1 MKTPVERLSLR
12 KRLAL
17 EVFRRMR
24 ENQKALH
31 PLKQLFW
38 ECTQRCNV
46 HCKHCGSD
54 CKRTTEI
61 PDMPAEDFLRVVD
74 SLTPHVD
81 PHEVNIIITGG
92 EPLVRDDL
100 EQVGLALYRRGYPWG
115 MVTNGLYLT
124 AERLQSLLAA
134 GLHAITVSL
143 DGFADDHNWLRGHPD
158 SYDRAMNA
166 IRLLAQERDVKWDVV
181 TCVNRRNYPRLEQ
194 LKDALYEAG
203 VRRWRLFTI
212 FPVGRAARYP
222 EFQLDDC
229 DFKGLMDF
237 IRRTRREG
245 KLRVSYGC
253 EGFLGSYE
261 GEVRDGFYTCNAG
274 ISVASVLA
282 DGSISACPSIR
293 ADYHQGNIYQ
303 DDFMDVWQHRFQPF
317 RNRRWHQRN
326 FQNPSEIV
334 AGTSGTFGTLPKQ
347 SLGPVELSE
356 PFRNR
361 RWVQWDFRNPSETFA
376 GASGTFGTLP
386 KLFSKRSLRYKKRG
400 G

>member
-1 MKTPVERLSLR
+1 MKKSVERLSLR

-38 ECTQRCNV
+38 ECTQRCNI

-54 CKRTTEI
+54 CKRTTDI

-74 SLTPHVD
+74 SLTPHVN
-81 PHEVNIIITGG
+81 PHEVNIVITGG

-115 MVTNGLYLT
+115 MVTNGLFLT

-158 SYDRAMNA
+158 SYACAMNA
-166 IRLLAQERDVKWDVV
+166 IRLLAQEREVKWDVV
-181 TCVNRRNYPRLEQ
+181 TCVNRRNYPYLEQ
-194 LKDALYEAG
+194 FKDALYEAG

-212 FPVGRAARYP
+212 FPVGRAAHYP
-222 EFQLDDC
+222 EFQLDDR

-237 IRRTRREG
+237 IARTRHED
-245 KLRVSYGC
+245 KLCVSYGC
-253 EGFLGSYE
+253 EGFLGNYE

-293 ADYHQGNIYQ
+293 ADYHQGNIYR

-317 RNRRWHQRN
+317 RDRSWTKTDPCADCS
-326 FQNPSEIV
+326 F
-334 AGTSGTFGTLPKQ
+334 
-347 SLGPVELSE
+347 
-356 PFRNR
+356 FRYCEGNGMHLHDGDGHLLFCHLER
-361 RWVQWDFRNPSETFA
+361 LK
-376 GASGTFGTLP
+376 GACGNAD
-386 KLFSKRSLRYKKRG
+386 
-400 G
+400 

>member
-1 MKTPVERLSLR
+1 MKTLVERLSLR

-24 ENQKALH
+24 ENQKVLH

-158 SYDRAMNA
+158 CYDRAMNA

-212 FPVGRAARYP
+212 SPSGVPPAIPSSSWMTA
-222 EFQLDDC
+222 
-229 DFKGLMDF
+229 
-237 IRRTRREG
+237 TS
-245 KLRVSYGC
+245 RV
-253 EGFLGSYE
+253 
-261 GEVRDGFYTCNAG
+261 
-274 ISVASVLA
+274 
-282 DGSISACPSIR
+282 
-293 ADYHQGNIYQ
+293 
-303 DDFMDVWQHRFQPF
+303 
-317 RNRRWHQRN
+317 
-326 FQNPSEIV
+326 
-334 AGTSGTFGTLPKQ
+334 
-347 SLGPVELSE
+347 
-356 PFRNR
+356 
-361 RWVQWDFRNPSETFA
+361 
-376 GASGTFGTLP
+376 
-386 KLFSKRSLRYKKRG
+386 
-400 G
+400 